1 MAKRLFIS
9 ILAALM
15 SILGLKAAQVALVT
29 EINNYVGDAP
39 TIHFY
44 FSENKNDYLTKEINP
59 NLSVELNN
67 LQIHK
72 HVFAFVTQST
82 FNVKMTGD
90 CTVASILFA
99 DVRLID
105 ENNPIF
111 EVNGIGKLEHVSEVS
126 PETNTVD
133 ILWTGPAQQN
143 LSFMFRQDADTK
155 HILITYDS
163 TSVPEKEE
171 FVPEFKNLKL
181 NVDEIYP
188 LNLPS
193 DAPNINFSTTNS
205 SVATVEKR
213 GEDYVVNARGIGEA
227 LIEAKWDATDK
238 WNAGKEEFSVTVA
251 RPTPSRQEFVP
262 NFTPLNLTVGDTYLL
277 NLPTDAPDMTFESS
291 NPKVATVN
299 NYSVNAT
306 EAGTTIISA
315 VWEQTDKWNAG
326 SASFNVDVSPLP
338 TPKQDF
344 EPNFEDINL
353 KIGDTHTIKLPADAP
368 NVTYSSSNVGVATI
382 ENGIVKANGAGET
395 TIVATWIETDH
406 WKAGSAFFK
415 VIVAVPAPPK
425 QDFNP
430 NFKNIILT
438 VGENQ
443 ALNLP
448 PEAPE
453 IKYSSSETSVAI
465 IENHIVK
472 ALAPGETTIAATWDE
487 TEKWKSGTATFV
499 VTVTE
504 PLPQKQDF
512 MPEFTDLNLIAG
524 NRHALSLPLDAPSIQ
539 YSTSNATVAFVEDNT
554 VIAKTP
560 GEATIAA
567 TWGET
572 EKWKSGT
579 ASFVVT
585 VTESLPLKQDFVP
598 EFTDLNLIAG
608 NRHALSLPQDAP
620 SIQYST
626 SNATVAFVE
635 DNTVIA
641 KTPGEAV
648 IAAVWAENDK
658 WKSGTASF
666 VVKVTEPLPQKQDF
680 VPGFTD
686 LNLIAGNRHALS
698 LPQDAPSIQYSTSN
712 ATVAFVEDNT
722 VIAKTPGEA
731 VIAAVW
737 AENDK
742 WKSGTASF
750 VVKVTEPLPQ
760 KQDFVPGFTD
770 LNLIA
775 GNRHALSLPQ
785 DAPSIQ
791 YSTSNAT
798 VAFVEDN
805 TVIAKTPG
813 EAVIAAVWAEN
824 DKWKSGTAS
833 FVVKVTEPLP
843 QKQDFVPGFTDLNL
857 IAGNRHALS
866 LPQDAPSIQYN
877 TSNAAVAFVED
888 NTVIANT
895 PGEATIAATW
905 DETPKWKS
913 GTAVFRVV
921 VNDAS
926 GPSDPMLRFQH
937 SEVRGQMGWGAI
949 SQAATY
955 LGDGRITYTSSDTNV
970 AEVDATTGQII
981 KVNREGQAIITATLT
996 ASTNYKAATAS
1007 YILKVESAP
1016 TDRDFKFDQISSG
1029 GFARTPFTIKRIN
1042 KNYVQ
1047 YTIDGLQRYD
1057 YSINVCDDILEVTV
1071 RNEGIFTLRASAA
1084 DGSGYALMQL
1094 VIFPCIEITPTG
1106 GLVDAAHSDIVLF
1119 EATGGYVRIGFNN
1132 SSMYKV
1138 YIDDIPFS
1146 ATEIPVVSDMS
1157 VYYTLKYASMPFN
1170 IGAWLHLVIKPYAPV
1185 YIYDTITGHYIINSD
1200 EGHILYRILDGSGT
1214 EDWVDTGSTELR
1226 LGKEYFSGRNSID
1239 IQLKTRKPTSR
1250 PGYEAE
1256 SGISTY
1262 TLPATGSSGIE
1273 DILDDTSTI
1282 PQLYDLNGRLITT
1295 ESPSPG
1301 IYILKRGG
1309 KTSKIIIK

>member
-39 TIHFY
+39 TIHFD

-99 DVRLID
+99 NVLIID

-193 DAPNINFSTTNS
+193 DAPIINFSTTNS

-238 WNAGKEEFSVTVA
+238 WKAGEAEFNVTVA
-251 RPTPSRQEFVP
+251 LPAPSRQEFVP

-353 KIGDTHTIKLPADAP
+353 KIGETHTIKLPADAP

-472 ALAPGETTIAATWDE
+472 ALASGETTIAATWDE

-512 MPEFTDLNLIAG
+512 VPGFTDLNLTAG
-524 NRHALSLPLDAPSIQ
+524 DSHALSLQQDAPGIQ
-539 YSTSNATVAFVEDNT
+539 YSTSNAAVAFVENNN

-579 ASFVVT
+579 ATFVVK
-585 VTESLPLKQDFVP
+585 VTEPLPQKQDFVP
-598 EFTDLNLIAG
+598 GFTDLNLTAGDSHALSLPQDAPGIQYSTSNAAVAFVENNNVIAKTPG
-608 NRHALSLPQDAP
+608 EATIAATWGETEKWESGTASFIVKVTESVSQKQEFVPGFTDLNLTAGDSHALSLPQDAP

-626 SNATVAFVE
+626 SNAAVAFVE
-635 DNTVIA
+635 NNNVIA

-658 WKSGTASF
+658 WKSGTVSF
-666 VVKVTEPLPQKQDF
+666 VVTVTEPLPQKQDF

-712 ATVAFVEDNT
+712 AT
-722 VIAKTPGEA
+722 
-731 VIAAVW
+731 
-737 AENDK
+737 
-742 WKSGTASF
+742 
-750 VVKVTEPLPQ
+750 
-760 KQDFVPGFTD
+760 
-770 LNLIA
+770 
-775 GNRHALSLPQ
+775 
-785 DAPSIQ
+785 
-791 YSTSNAT
+791 
-798 VAFVEDN
+798 
-805 TVIAKTPG
+805 
-813 EAVIAAVWAEN
+813 
-824 DKWKSGTAS
+824 
-833 FVVKVTEPLP
+833 
-843 QKQDFVPGFTDLNL
+843 
-857 IAGNRHALS
+857 
-866 LPQDAPSIQYN
+866 
-877 TSNAAVAFVED
+877 VAFVED

-1094 VIFPCIEITPTG
+1094 IIFPCIEIIPTG
-1106 GLVDAAHSDIVLF
+1106 GIVDAVHGDIVLF
-1119 EATGGYVRIGFNN
+1119 EATGGSVRIGFNN